1 MKPQKIVYKIE
12 HDKNLIIY
20 YLNLLDDV
28 NDSFKLYYNQDKK
41 IFTDNSYV
49 AYEYACQ
56 DQAVTKYVKQIL
68 ALDGTCGLKFNNETM
83 EFYYSIANDNGDTLA
98 YFAQALSNAFTLL
111 KLINS
116 NKYQN

>member
-49 AYEYACQ
+49 AYEYA
-56 DQAVTKYVKQIL
+56 
-68 ALDGTCGLKFNNETM
+68 
-83 EFYYSIANDNGDTLA
+83 
-98 YFAQALSNAFTLL
+98 
-111 KLINS
+111 
-116 NKYQN
+116 

>member
-41 IFTDNSYV
+41 SAKSQDERKHNSLRIG
-49 AYEYACQ
+49 ECCFE
-56 DQAVTKYVKQIL
+56 TKDLKK
-68 ALDGTCGLKFNNETM
+68 ALDEFTYVYILGGKSAFENEDKKYF
-83 EFYYSIANDNGDTLA
+83 EFFKENALNG
-98 YFAQALSNAFTLL
+98 
-111 KLINS
+111 K
-116 NKYQN
+116 KRKH